1 MPNTEVKLLSADGSE
16 GFPFVRVG
24 RRHANVLWRFSS
36 AGRAPALQAG
46 GQRFDPVNL
55 HLNDD
60 SLAQLVEHLTFNQ
73 RVTGSSPVRVI
84 FICGCG
90 GIGRRT
96 RFRI

>member
-1 MPNTEVKLLSADGSE
+1 MLFAFFN
-16 GFPFVRVG
+16 R
-24 RRHANVLWRFSS
+24 RFSS

-84 FICGCG
+84 TIKNAPA
-90 GIGRRT
+90 
-96 RFRI
+96 

>member
-1 MPNTEVKLLSADGSE
+1 MLFAFFN
-16 GFPFVRVG
+16 R
-24 RRHANVLWRFSS
+24 RFSS

-84 FICGCG
+84 LICGFG

-96 RFRI
+96 RFRIWRLTAWGFKSLNPH

>member
-1 MPNTEVKLLSADGSE
+1 MPNTEVKLLSAEGSE

-24 RRHANVLWRFSS
+24 RRHAICVFIWRFSS

-55 HLNDD
+55 HSKKD

-84 FICGCG
+84 F
-90 GIGRRT
+90 
-96 RFRI
+96 FMHKHAPA

>member
-1 MPNTEVKLLSADGSE
+1 MLFAFFN
-16 GFPFVRVG
+16 R
-24 RRHANVLWRFSS
+24 RFSS

-84 FICGCG
+84 KIKRRLSSV
-90 GIGRRT
+90 GRASDL
-96 RFRI
+96 

>member
-1 MPNTEVKLLSADGSE
+1 MPNTEVKFLSAEGSE
-16 GFPFVRVG
+16 GFPLVRVG
-24 RRHANVLWRFSS
+24 RRHAVRVFFIRRFSS

-55 HLNDD
+55 HLKNDD

-84 FICGCG
+84 F
-90 GIGRRT
+90 
-96 RFRI
+96 FVKNKPA